1 MVFSILLWSKSHGEE
16 FSQVERSDNAKPDF
30 IKFCL
35 ETNIIYI
42 VIKLCLYYTITII
55 IFQSY
60 DSLNTKNEF
69 TTEGIF

>member
-1 MVFSILLWSKSHGEE
+1 MVFSITLWSKSHGEQ

-30 IKFCL
+30 IKFCI
-35 ETNIIYI
+35 ETNIICI